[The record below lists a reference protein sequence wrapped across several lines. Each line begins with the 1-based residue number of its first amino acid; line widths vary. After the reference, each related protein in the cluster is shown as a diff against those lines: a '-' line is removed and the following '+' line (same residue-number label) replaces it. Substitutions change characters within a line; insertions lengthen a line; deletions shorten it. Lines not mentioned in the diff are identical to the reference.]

1 MPSASLDQN
10 PNSTTLTGCGTSP
23 HSLSCPV
30 HTVTAT
36 EASILTR
43 FSLLSPGLEAQT
55 ASPEPLPSSDPPHSL
70 VPLMPPITTSLM
82 ICLVYLPH

>member
-10 PNSTTLTGCGTSP
+10 PSSTTLTGCGTSP

-36 EASILTR
+36 EASSLTW
-43 FSLLSPGLEAQT
+43 FSHLSPGLEAQT
-55 ASPEPLPSSDPPHSL
+55 AGPEPLPSYDPPHSSPNL
-70 VPLMPPITTSLM
+70 
-82 ICLVYLPH
+82 